1 MTGDYEKSQAEFE
14 KAIALDPKLIESYNN
29 LSLVLLLL
37 HRYPDSELAA
47 RRALQIDPR
56 HLTSLNLLGQ
66 AIAAQEHYTEEAVDS
81 LRQSRNQNPQS
92 TLILGGFWCFN

>member
-1 MTGDYEKSQAEFE
+1 MTGDYKKSQAEFE
-14 KAIALDPKLIESYNN
+14 KAIALDEKLIESYNN

-92 TLILGGFWCFN
+92 TLILGGCPSFN